1 MSENVGGQVM
11 TKEGVKEMK
20 NFFSKIGKFFSD
32 LVKNK
37 AALRATFD
45 SSFEMA
51 AKALPYIDMAAT
63 IASGVTPSKLDDA
76 ALALIKSKYPG
87 LFDGSIKTGDELKLY
102 TLGAATE
109 LVKSKYPEVGTTV
122 ARLAVQS
129 AYAVKQNGEVDANKG

>member
-1 MSENVGGQVM
+1 M
-11 TKEGVKEMK
+11 TKEGVKEMR

-37 AALRATFD
+37 AALKATFD
-45 SSFEMA
+45 ASFDMA
-51 AKALPYIDMAAT
+51 AKALPFIDMAAT

-87 LFDGSIKTGDELKLY
+87 LFDGTIKTGDELKLY

-109 LVKSKYPEVGTTV
+109 LVKNKYPEVGTTV